1 MKSPHG
7 VSCDV
12 CSAPRSEAGASQ
24 WRMLM
29 ISIFRSMSVMGI
41 YGWDDK
47 MTDTAD
53 ARHSCSNGCTQIL
66 VDRYLTT
73 GTFEK
78 PQFIEKPKAAAA
90 VAEPAGGAA

>member
-7 VSCDV
+7 VFCDV
-12 CSAPRSEAGASQ
+12 CPTRRSEAGAGQ

-29 ISIFRSMSVMGI
+29 ISVFRSMNVMGI
-41 YGWDDK
+41 YDWDDK
-47 MTDTAD
+47 MADTAD
-53 ARHSCSNGCTQIL
+53 AKHSCSNGCTQIL

-78 PQFIEKPKAAAA
+78 PQFVEKPKAAA